1 MQAPEGQ
8 EESMETNKRPRRLA
22 VLIDADNTS
31 SKIAKGLFEQVARLG
46 QASVRRIYGDFS
58 NSRAKG
64 WVGSLTSHAISP
76 QQQFAYTYGKNSADI
91 ALVIDA
97 MDLMYSGRVEGFC
110 LVTSDGDFARLAAR
124 IREHGLDVF
133 GFGDQRAPECF
144 RQACH
149 EFYYTESLNGKTGSK
164 LKQPVAKAR
173 PATKPSRSATDAIPL
188 LEEVLS
194 IMKGDDGWV
203 PLAELGTRLSNSVPD
218 FDPRTYGSSKL
229 SGLVRKTG
237 AFEIQQTGQVMQVR
251 RNASA
256 K

>member
-1 MQAPEGQ
+1 
-8 EESMETNKRPRRLA
+8 METNKRPRRLA

-58 NSRAKG
+58 NSRTKG
-64 WVGSLTSHAISP
+64 WVGSLTSHAIIP
-76 QQQFAYTYGKNSADI
+76 QQQFAYTSGKNSADI

-149 EFYYTESLNGKTGSK
+149 EFYDTQPCNAKAGSK
-164 LKQPVAKAR
+164 LQQPVAKSPRAN
-173 PATKPSRSATDAIPL
+173 TPSQSAADAIPL
-188 LEEVLS
+188 LKEVLS
-194 IMKGDDGWV
+194 TMKGDNGWV
-203 PLAELGTRLSNSVPD
+203 SLAELGTRLSNSVPD
-218 FDPRTYGSSKL
+218 FDSRTYGSSKL
-229 SGLVRKTG
+229 SGLMRKTG
-237 AFEIQQTGQVMQVR
+237 EFEIQHTGKAMQIR
-251 RNASA
+251 SNNSA